1 MQTVHGTEGHM
12 AVYGPVCHPPNIIKS
27 EAKLRAMNYLLYYT
41 QLTKTTPIRTQLDA
55 LNGHF

>member
-12 AVYGPVCHPPNIIKS
+12 AVYGPAWHPQNTIKT

-41 QLTKTTPIRTQLDA
+41 QLTKTTPIRAQMDA
-55 LNGHF
+55 LYGHF

>member
-27 EAKLRAMNYLLYYT
+27 EAKRRAMNYLLYYT

-55 LNGHF
+55 LYGRF